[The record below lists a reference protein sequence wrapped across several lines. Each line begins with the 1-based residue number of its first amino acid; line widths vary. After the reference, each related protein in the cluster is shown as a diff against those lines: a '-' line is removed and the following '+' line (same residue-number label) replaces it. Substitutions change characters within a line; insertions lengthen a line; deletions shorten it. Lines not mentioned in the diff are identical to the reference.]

1 MIGIEALF
9 VFVLYVLLVYEIIEA
24 IRGPRNDVKQDKS
37 AHYIRYATTMVIFY
51 LSVCFILNEY
61 LYFWH
66 RSMLPMVNFLAAK
79 QVLFALC

>member
-37 AHYIRYATTMVIFY
+37 AHYIRYATTMGILLPVSVFY
-51 LSVCFILNEY
+51 FE
-61 LYFWH
+61 
-66 RSMLPMVNFLAAK
+66 
-79 QVLFALC
+79 